1 MRMLNLNAI
10 YALLMREAKIYFREK
25 ERIISILISPLL
37 FLFVMGKGMASGRS
51 PAPGYTYQQFIF
63 PGIVSMVILFTSITY
78 GLYIIWDKRLDFLK
92 EVLAA
97 PISRATLFV
106 GKTLGGML
114 GTIVET
120 LLLLII
126 GALFILP
133 LDPVKILLCM
143 AAAFPISYM
152 ITNIGLAIGAAMK
165 SMEGFGLVMNFLTWP
180 LFFFSG
186 ALFDMGTAAPYIKI
200 ISLFDPVTYSVDLLR
215 IIMLDKGAFPVWAD
229 LGAIAVFCLVTTI
242 IGVISFGKL
251 QQEK

>member
-1 MRMLNLNAI
+1 MPNFNAI
-10 YALLMREAKIYFREK
+10 YALLLREAKIFFREK

-37 FLFVMGKGMASGRS
+37 FLFVMGRGMAAGVS
-51 PAPGYTYQQFIF
+51 PVEGYTYQQFIF
-63 PGIVSMVILFTSITY
+63 PGILAMVILFTSITY

-97 PISRATLFV
+97 PISRATLFI
-106 GKTLGGML
+106 GKSLGGML
-114 GTIVET
+114 GAIIET
-120 LLLLII
+120 VILLII

-133 LDPVKILLCM
+133 LDALKVVLCF
-143 AAAFPISYM
+143 AVAFPVSYM
-152 ITNIGLAIGAAMK
+152 ITNIGLTIGARMK
-165 SMEGFGLVMNFLTWP
+165 SMEGFGLVMSFLTWP

-186 ALFDMGTAAPYIKI
+186 ALFDLTTAVPYIRA
-200 ISLFDPVTYSVDLLR
+200 ISLFDPVTYAVDIMR
-215 IIMLDKGAFPVWAD
+215 VIMLGHGAFPVWAD